1 MFETPALWV
10 VIATMVPL
18 LLYTAWSDIKTLKI
32 PNWIPLA
39 ILVIYLITGL
49 WGLPLDVFLWGLG
62 AGVITLI
69 VFIVLYGVLDSM
81 GVGGIGAGD
90 LKLLAAVIPFMFASD
105 LLMILIFYFIAVMA
119 VWIVFTIAWKRKKHE
134 SSLASLNQEGTRY
147 GRRTPPMGVAIA
159 GAMIAY
165 LVVMGLRAQG
175 VLIA

>member
-10 VIATMVPL
+10 VIATMVPI

-32 PNWIPLA
+32 PNWIPLT

-62 AGVITLI
+62 AGVITLV
-69 VFIVLYGVLDSM
+69 VFILLYALLDSM
-81 GVGGIGAGD
+81 GIGGIGAGD
-90 LKLLAAVIPFMFASD
+90 LKLLSAVIPFMFAAD
-105 LLMILIFYFIAVMA
+105 LLMILVFYFIAVMA
-119 VWIVFTIAWKRKKHE
+119 VWIVFTIAWKRKQHE
-134 SSLASLNQEGTRY
+134 SALASLNQEGTRY

-165 LVVMGLRAQG
+165 LAVMGLRAAG
-175 VLIA
+175 ILIA